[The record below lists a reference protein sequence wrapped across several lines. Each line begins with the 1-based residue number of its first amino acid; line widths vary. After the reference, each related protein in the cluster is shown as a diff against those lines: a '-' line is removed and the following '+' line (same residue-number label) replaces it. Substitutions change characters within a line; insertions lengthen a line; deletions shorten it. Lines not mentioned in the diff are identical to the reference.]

1 MVAAIGAVAG
11 VAGSLISSSNASGAA
26 SDAAAGQQAATQQSN
41 MLQQMMYQNNVALQ
55 SPNINT
61 GNAARDRLS
70 YLLGLSPTGYS
81 GTTNVN
87 GVGMPSQQPQT
98 YDQYRQQLLSQY
110 TKNASGSGGNSGQTN
125 QTYGPQNLPGS
136 PQNTSM
142 PVFDQGY
149 YQQLMNQGYDEQS
162 ARTLANQFNQSGV
175 GATRPSTTI
184 DSGPNYNS
192 NGGNGGS
199 QTIDEQGLDAA
210 IKAAMAKDEAA
221 RQAALD
227 AAKND
232 PNYGRLAQQYV
243 PDKFGFTS
251 QDFLDNKDP
260 GYEWRL
266 QQGQKA
272 LDRQGAAAGRF
283 LSGSQLQASSD
294 YNQGAASQEYQSAYN
309 RALGT
314 FGTNEGNRF
323 NAYQANF
330 NNAVNPLL
338 SLAGSATLGSQNLG
352 SAGSQV
358 AAQVGSNLQ
367 NNANAQG
374 AAGIAGANA
383 VTSGLNNAY
392 TGYQQNQL
400 MNSLLSNR
408 SVNNNPTSGFIDG
421 LGSQNNFWGT
431 GGNS

>member
-1 MVAAIGAVAG
+1 
-11 VAGSLISSSNASGAA
+11 
-26 SDAAAGQQAATQQSN
+26 
-41 MLQQMMYQNNVALQ
+41 
-55 SPNINT
+55 
-61 GNAARDRLS
+61 
-70 YLLGLSPTGYS
+70 
-81 GTTNVN
+81 
-87 GVGMPSQQPQT
+87 
-98 YDQYRQQLLSQY
+98 
-110 TKNASGSGGNSGQTN
+110 
-125 QTYGPQNLPGS
+125 
-136 PQNTSM
+136 
-142 PVFDQGY
+142 
-149 YQQLMNQGYDEQS
+149 
-162 ARTLANQFNQSGV
+162 
-175 GATRPSTTI
+175 
-184 DSGPNYNS
+184 
-192 NGGNGGS
+192 
-199 QTIDEQGLDAA
+199 
-210 IKAAMAKDEAA
+210 
-221 RQAALD
+221 
-227 AAKND
+227 
-232 PNYGRLAQQYV
+232 
-243 PDKFGFTS
+243 
-251 QDFLDNKDP
+251 
-260 GYEWRL
+260 
-266 QQGQKA
+266 
-272 LDRQGAAAGRF
+272 
-283 LSGSQLQASSD
+283 LQASSD

-408 SVNNNPTSGFIDG
+408 GVNNNPTSGFIDG